1 MTEQF
6 PPELFDD
13 SDVAIIIIL
22 TEKVVAIVSTWQTM
36 CAIVIQWQTIVM
48 LRLKLN
54 DRLVNIASE
63 GLLRPKLY
71 DKKETFDFT
80 AVKNCWK

>member
-6 PPELFDD
+6 RPELFDD

-22 TEKVVAIVSTWQTM
+22 TEKVVAIVSTWQT
-36 CAIVIQWQTIVM
+36 IVM

-54 DRLVNIASE
+54 DRLVDIASE
-63 GLLRPKLY
+63 GLLRSKLY
-71 DKKETFDFT
+71 DEKETFDFT